1 MKASH
6 AVAGFFLAALL
17 TAFGYYSLDA
27 STAIF
32 FHQLIMSHEMLRKYA
47 SHIPDFLLPIV
58 LVITTFCWT
67 VFFVWIS
74 KGIHNVHTRFMQ
86 LCGVSVPLAYVTK
99 TVLQYAFGRAD
110 PRMWLAHR
118 QLVGFHWFHGGPGYT
133 SFPSGHMTVFTAL
146 ATVLWQRYPRYRMV
160 YVAGVVLLG
169 TALVATNYHFVGDA
183 VAGAYL
189 GFLICYLCNLGLIA
203 MSESYRVPD

>member
-6 AVAGFFLAALL
+6 VVAGFFLSTLL
-17 TAFGYYSLDA
+17 TVFGYFLFDA

-32 FHQLIMSHEMLRKYA
+32 FHQLIMSHVMLRKYA

-58 LVITTFCWT
+58 LVITTICWT
-67 VFFVWIS
+67 VLFVWMP

-86 LCGVSVPLAYVTK
+86 LCGISVPLAYVVK

-110 PRMWLAHR
+110 PRMWLVHR
-118 QLVGFHWFHGGPGYT
+118 HLVGFHWFHSGAGYT

-146 ATVLWQRYPRYRMV
+146 AAALWQQYPRYRTV

-169 TALVATNYHFVGDA
+169 TALVATNYHFVSDV

-189 GFLICYLCNLGLIA
+189 GFVVCFVCNLGLIA
-203 MSESYRVPD
+203 TSESYRIPG